1 MVIAARSSTRRSK
14 AHSKTAAQLAL
25 NLEVYRVCA
34 SNNVLL
40 EARHMRLMSLGLVPQ
55 IMLGVVV
62 AALLGNFAPAVAE
75 PLGLLGA
82 LFVGMLKAVAPL
94 LVMLLVMSAIANR
107 HESGSDGRK
116 SAFTLA
122 LYLVGTVSAAV
133 VAVTLSFLFPQH
145 IVLSGSAAGSP
156 PLAITAVLSE
166 VLFKLIDNPV
176 NALLT
181 GNCLGCLTWAIL
193 LGISFRRASDSFR
206 EHLQTLAT
214 GVSDI
219 VHYVIRLAP
228 IGIFGLVAVTV
239 ATTGLTALA
248 GYANLALLLVACML
262 LMALVV
268 NPLLVFLVIQRN
280 PYPIVLK
287 CLEES
292 GITAFFTRSSAA
304 NIPVNLNL
312 AKKLGISEELYTV
325 TIPIG
330 ATANMAGAAITIT
343 VLTLAAANTV
353 GIEVSLGGALLLS
366 VIAALAACGAGG
378 VPSGSLLLVP
388 LACSLF
394 GIPLDVAMQVVAVG
408 FVISVIQDSAETA
421 LNSSTDVVF
430 TYAADQSRLF
440 QQFNQRTL
448 P

>member
-1 MVIAARSSTRRSK
+1 MPPLK
-14 AHSKTAAQLAL
+14 P
-25 NLEVYRVCA
+25 
-34 SNNVLL
+34 
-40 EARHMRLMSLGLVPQ
+40 GLVPQ
-55 IMLGVVV
+55 ILAGVGLG
-62 AALLGNFAPAVAE
+62 ALLGWLAPALAA
-75 PLGLLGA
+75 PLGLLGE

-94 LVMLLVMSAIANR
+94 LVMLLVMSAIANK

-116 SAFTLA
+116 SLLTLA
-122 LYLVGTVSAAV
+122 LYLLGTVSAAI
-133 VAVTLSFLFPQH
+133 VAVAMSQLFPQT
-145 IVLSGSAAGSP
+145 ITLSEGATGSP
-156 PLAITAVLSE
+156 PLAVTAVLAD

-181 GNCLGCLTWAIL
+181 GNFLGCLTWAIL
-193 LGISFRRASDSFR
+193 LGLSFRKANDTFK

-219 VHYVIRLAP
+219 VGYVIRLAP
-228 IGIFGLVAVTV
+228 LGIFGLVCATV
-239 ATTGLTALA
+239 ATTGLSALLGYASLA
-248 GYANLALLLVACML
+248 GLLVACML
-262 LMALVV
+262 VMALLV
-268 NPLLVFLVIQRN
+268 NPLLVFLLIQRN

-312 AKKLGISEELYTV
+312 AKKIGISEELYAV

-330 ATANMAGAAITIT
+330 ATVNMSGAAITIT
-343 VLTLAAANTV
+343 VLSLAAANTL
-353 GIEVSLGGALLLS
+353 GIDVPLATALLLC
-366 VIAALAACGAGG
+366 VIAALAACGASG

-421 LNSSTDVVF
+421 LNSSTDVIY
-430 TYAADQSRLF
+430 TYAVDQV
-440 QQFNQRTL
+440 QL
-448 P
+448 PQHGTGEATT